1 MDTKPTVSPKGKHA
15 GAAQHAPQVANSSV
29 QSAHVPAN
37 VPADASANASA
48 NAPVPN
54 AHVSMV
60 DGANKQRA
68 HKPLYPTSAAR
79 THEHLTRVHASRGGA
94 IKAPARSA
102 QTHAHAHHYT
112 IVAAILAVCVVIGGG
127 YFAFKFAN
135 PAAQSARFQA
145 NADGTEAK
153 VTIPKG
159 ASASSIA
166 ALLKEAD
173 VIDDTTQFLKA
184 LGNHLNAAQQ
194 IKSGTYLLMR
204 GADFDQL
211 IDRLIQGP
219 NAQENALSVPEG
231 LTSARL
237 VELIQTTYGIAPDS
251 IKQSLQ
257 AHSYADEFPFV
268 KDAHNDSLEG
278 FLFPKTY
285 DFEGKVP
292 QTPTIVK
299 AMLAQYQKEVSVLD
313 FDTARKAIKEKYHV
327 TMSNYDFLTLASII
341 EKEALTDDDRPLVA
355 SVFYNRLKIDKPLES
370 DATMGYVTAGK
381 VTADDLK
388 KQSPYNSYLN
398 RGLPPTPICSP
409 GLPSMAAALNPKDTS
424 YMYFWITEKEH
435 VFSET
440 YEQHQEAIKKAS

>member
-1 MDTKPTVSPKGKHA
+1 MDTKPTVSPKGKHS
-15 GAAQHAPQVANSSV
+15 GAAQHVPQVANSSV
-29 QSAHVPAN
+29 QPA
-37 VPADASANASA
+37 PAPAT
-48 NAPVPN
+48 APA
-54 AHVSMV
+54 AHVSITDNV
-60 DGANKQRA
+60 GKKCART
-68 HKPLYPTSAAR
+68 PLRPTSAVR
-79 THEHLTRVHASRGGA
+79 THEHLTRVHALHGGA
-94 IKAPARSA
+94 TKVGTRAA
-102 QTHAHAHHYT
+102 QPHAHAHHYT
-112 IVAAILAVCVVIGGG
+112 IVAAILAVCVVVGGG

-135 PAAQSARFQA
+135 PTAQSARSQA

-173 VIDDTTQFLKA
+173 VINDTTQFLKA

-237 VELIQTTYGIAPDS
+237 VELIQTTYGIAPDT

-268 KDAHNDSLEG
+268 KDVHNDSLEG

-292 QTPTIVK
+292 QTPAIVK

-313 FDTARKAIKEKYHV
+313 FDTARKTIKEKYHV

-409 GLPSMAAALNPKDTS
+409 GLPSIVAALNPKDTS